1 MILITAAIGQV
12 GRAALNV
19 LVAAGAEARALVRD
33 PSAFAAPDGVQVVQ
47 GDFDDDASI
56 AEALKGVAVMLLAGR
71 DSPDSVSRWVLP
83 RFVRPGCARRQALSY
98 RCIARVAYSA
108 NARAP

>member
-12 GRAALNV
+12 GSVALNA
-19 LVAAGAEARALVRD
+19 LVAAGAVVSALVRN
-33 PSAFAAPDGVQVVQ
+33 PSGFEAPEGLQVVQ

-56 AEALKGVAVMLLAGR
+56 AKALKGVAFMLLAGR

-98 RCIARVAYSA
+98 RCVARVANSA
-108 NARAP
+108 DA